1 MTPLL
6 LSSERAQAMSC
17 SEALECFL
25 REIMAPMMCNVCVP
39 SAAELNESMQAGSR
53 KRSSLHE

>member
-17 SEALECFL
+17 SKALECFL

-39 SAAELNESMQAGSR
+39 SAAELNESMQAGSW

>member
-17 SEALECFL
+17 SKVLECFL

-39 SAAELNESMQAGSR
+39 SAAELNESMQAGSW